1 MKTRWHSWFRRERTK
16 AKRLVRDPAAVL
28 RTLDAAGEKART
40 ARGPLARVWEDLQV
54 AMRLA
59 RSWARREYKGVTRG
73 TIVVVVGG
81 LLYLLSPIDA
91 IFDGIP
97 VLGFIDDALVLSW
110 VFGQVRAELDAFRT
124 WECRPSLTVQSPSYS

>member
-1 MKTRWHSWFRRERTK
+1 MRWQPWFRRERKK

-28 RTLDAAGEKART
+28 RTLDAAGEKARN
-40 ARGPLARVWEDLQV
+40 ARGPLARVFDDLQV
-54 AMRLA
+54 AIRLA

-73 TIVVVVGG
+73 TIAVVVGG

-110 VFGQVRAELDAFRT
+110 VFGQVRAELEAFRE
-124 WECRPSLTVQSPSYS
+124 WERRPLLTVPAPSYS